1 MNIFRSSLSLLNIV
15 IRTKVRKAFL
25 TDIDTDYK
33 VDKKWLEQTID
44 KLVYTLNARLIASDD
59 SIDLEDDE
67 FIDECINAIVIQ
79 ISQNIERGINK
90 VK

>member
-15 IRTKVRKAFL
+15 IKTKVRKAFL
-25 TDIDTDYK
+25 TGIDTDYQ
-33 VDKKWLEQTID
+33 VDTKWLEHTID
-44 KLVYTLNARLIASDD
+44 RLIYTLNARLIASGE

-79 ISQNIERGINK
+79 ISQNIERGIKK
-90 VK
+90 VT